1 MMLFLEILWR
11 YKYYENDKLLLKLMS
26 TRMPEKKLSLT
37 HMKII
42 ISFMVV
48 FKIVIINYESLML
61 ELFYVQWET

>member
-1 MMLFLEILWR
+1 
-11 YKYYENDKLLLKLMS
+11 MS
-26 TRMPEKKLSLT
+26 TSVPEKKLSLT

-61 ELFYVQWET
+61 ELFYVQWETWWHFECIVLHKLKRSSNG

>member
-1 MMLFLEILWR
+1 MVLFLEILWR

-26 TRMPEKKLSLT
+26 TSVPEKKLSLT
-37 HMKII
+37 NMKII

>member
-26 TRMPEKKLSLT
+26 TSMPEKKLSLT
-37 HMKII
+37 HMNII

-48 FKIVIINYESLML
+48 LKIVIISYESLML
-61 ELFYVQWET
+61 KLFYVQWET